1 MNVIELQTRGGGM
14 LTGPVGGHVGHGNTA
29 PTVALLG
36 MTKGRDNR
44 NTGPGSDTRKN
55 PVCGDRCSK
64 LMTVVKVTI
73 NGLVA

>member
-1 MNVIELQTRGGGM
+1 MV
-14 LTGPVGGHVGHGNTA
+14 TGPVGGHVGHGNTA
-29 PTVALLG
+29 AIVALLG
-36 MTKGRDNR
+36 MTKGRGNR

-64 LMTVVKVTI
+64 MMTVVKVTI

>member
-1 MNVIELQTRGGGM
+1 M

-64 LMTVVKVTI
+64 LMTVV
-73 NGLVA
+73 